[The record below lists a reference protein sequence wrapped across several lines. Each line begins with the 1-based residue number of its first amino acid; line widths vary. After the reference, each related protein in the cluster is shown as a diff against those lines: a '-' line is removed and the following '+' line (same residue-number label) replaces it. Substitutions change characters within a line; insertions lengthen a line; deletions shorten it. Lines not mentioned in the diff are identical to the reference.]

1 MTTVVAAVIV
11 RGQEILVCQRK
22 AQGPHALKWE
32 FPGGKVEP
40 NESLEAALRR
50 ELKEELGIAAQDA
63 QEITRYEYAYSGKA
77 AIQLVFFSVSD
88 YSGDLQNHVFEQI
101 EWSRRE
107 ELLRYDF
114 LEGDTDFVRALIS
127 PGYYPTAY

>member
-1 MTTVVAAVIV
+1 MTTVVAAVITQD
-11 RGQEILVCQRK
+11 QEILVCQRK

-40 NESLEAALRR
+40 DESLEAALRR
-50 ELKEELGIAAQDA
+50 ELKEELGITAQDA
-63 QEITRYEYAYSGKA
+63 QEIARYEYSYPGKA
-77 AIQLVFFSVSD
+77 PIQLVFFSVHD
-88 YSGDLQNHVFEQI
+88 FTGDLQNYVFEQI

-127 PGYYPTAY
+127 QG

>member
-1 MTTVVAAVIV
+1 MTIVVAAVIT
-11 RGQEILVCQRK
+11 RGQEILVCQRR

-40 NESLEAALRR
+40 NESLESALRR
-50 ELKEELGIAAQDA
+50 ELKEELGITAQDT
-63 QEITRYEYAYSGKA
+63 QEIARYEYAYSGKPP
-77 AIQLVFFSVSD
+77 ILLVFFSVND
-88 YSGDLQNHVFEQI
+88 FAGDIENYVFEQI

-114 LEGDTDFVRALIS
+114 LEGDRDFVRALIS
-127 PGYYPTAY
+127 PGSYQTGS